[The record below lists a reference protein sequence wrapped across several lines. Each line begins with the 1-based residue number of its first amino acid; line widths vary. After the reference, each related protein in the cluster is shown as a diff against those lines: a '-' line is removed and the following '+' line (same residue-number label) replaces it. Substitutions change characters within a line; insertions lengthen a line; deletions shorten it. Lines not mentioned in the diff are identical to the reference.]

1 MIARLTVRDSE
12 NTRYMTYWR
21 FEWTP
26 VFWSKF
32 NRHNGHQYFFYKVQ
46 NCTLDGR
53 VVFND
58 QSVVCLWP
66 KQDYIVFIVLL
77 KFPVMIWSLY
87 HKLLCGNLFLF
98 PIVFFSISKKAYSFN
113 SGIPDSFSSLS
124 SQSHDTADKELILT
138 ARLIYKTIACEN
150 IHFSSLFT
158 AGDVSRNVPSGEE
171 RGETDVFAG

>member
-1 MIARLTVRDSE
+1 MKYLSPIDYQQMTARLTVRDSE

-98 PIVFFSISKKAYSFN
+98 PIVFFSFLSQKKYTLSIQEFLTLFLLYHHSHTTRLTKNWFWLQDWFSK
-113 SGIPDSFSSLS
+113 L
-124 SQSHDTADKELILT
+124 
-138 ARLIYKTIACEN
+138 
-150 IHFSSLFT
+150 
-158 AGDVSRNVPSGEE
+158 
-171 RGETDVFAG
+171 

>member
-1 MIARLTVRDSE
+1 MKYLSPIDYQQMIARLTVRDSE

-53 VVFND
+53 AVFND

-77 KFPVMIWSLY
+77 KFPVMTWSLY

-98 PIVFFSISKKAYSFN
+98 PIVFFSFLSQKKYTLSIQEFLTLFLLYHHSHATRLTTNWFWLQDWFSK
-113 SGIPDSFSSLS
+113 L
-124 SQSHDTADKELILT
+124 
-138 ARLIYKTIACEN
+138 
-150 IHFSSLFT
+150 
-158 AGDVSRNVPSGEE
+158 
-171 RGETDVFAG
+171 